1 MKDWED
7 DEQVDGVH
15 IEAGLIAAMIVIAAL
30 SLIA

>member
-7 DEQVDGVH
+7 DEQADGVH
-15 IEAGLIAAMIVIAAL
+15 IEAVLIAAMIVITAL